1 MKTPAP
7 EGTAALDVRGACA
20 RYQNADVLHGIDLTV
35 EPGRVTA
42 LLGANGAGKTT
53 FLRCVLGLMPV
64 HRGEMTSGSVTVL
77 GREVTRA
84 SAQRRIKAGLAIV
97 PEGRRLF
104 ADLSIEQNLRIGAS
118 TRRDKEIGQ
127 DIEQLLE
134 RFPALQRPKIQA
146 GYLSGGEQQM
156 LAIGRALM
164 ARPKVLL
171 LDEPSLG
178 LAPLVVDSV
187 FETIAS
193 LAQDGI
199 GVLLVEQNAERALQ
213 ASSHAVVLQA
223 GKVVRS
229 GASAELA
236 DDPVIQE
243 SYLGVAS

>member
-1 MKTPAP
+1 MNAPAHDS
-7 EGTAALDVRGACA
+7 TAALDVRGACA
-20 RYQNADVLHGIDLTV
+20 RYQNADVLHGVDLQV
-35 EPGRVTA
+35 ETGRVTA

-53 FLRCVLGLMPV
+53 FLRCVLGLLPV
-64 HRGEMTSGSVTVL
+64 HRGELTSGSVTVL
-77 GREVTRA
+77 GKDVTRA
-84 SAQRRIKAGLAIV
+84 SAHRRIKSGLAIV

-104 ADLSIEQNLRIGAS
+104 TDLSIEQNLRIGAS
-118 TRRDKEIGQ
+118 TRRDKDIGR
-127 DIEQLLE
+127 DIEEMLE

-187 FETIAS
+187 FEIIAS
-193 LAQDGI
+193 LASDGI

-213 ASSHAVVLQA
+213 ASSTAVVLQA
-223 GKVVRS
+223 GRVVRS
-229 GASAELA
+229 GPSAELA
-236 DDPVIQE
+236 NDPVIQE

>member
-1 MKTPAP
+1 MT
-7 EGTAALDVRGACA
+7 TTTSALDVRGAYA
-20 RYQNADVLHGIDLTV
+20 NYQNADVLHGIDLQV
-35 EPGRVTA
+35 EQGMVTA

-53 FLRCVLGLMPV
+53 FLRCVLGLMAV
-64 HRGEMTSGSVTVL
+64 HRGEMSAGSVRVL
-77 GREVTRA
+77 GQDVSRA
-84 SAQRRIKAGLAIV
+84 SAQKRIRAGLAVV

-104 ADLSIEQNLRIGAS
+104 ADLTIEQNLRIGAS
-118 TRRDKEIGQ
+118 TRRDKETSE
-127 DIEQLLE
+127 DVEKMLE
-134 RFPALQRPKIQA
+134 RFPALRRPKLQA

-164 ARPKVLL
+164 ARPKILL

-178 LAPLVVDSV
+178 LAPLVVDGV

-193 LAQDGI
+193 LAADGI
-199 GVLLVEQNAERALQ
+199 GILLVEQNAERALD
-213 ASSHAVVLQA
+213 ASSQAVVLQV

-229 GASAELA
+229 GASADLA